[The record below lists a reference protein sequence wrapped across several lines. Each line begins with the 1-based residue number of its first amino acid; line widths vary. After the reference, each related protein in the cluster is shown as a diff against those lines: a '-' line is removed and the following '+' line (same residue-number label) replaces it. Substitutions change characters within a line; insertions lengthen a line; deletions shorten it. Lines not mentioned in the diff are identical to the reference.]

1 MLGKLLKYDLRY
13 VYKTLGAY
21 YIFTIVSVIC
31 GVLLQQ
37 IPEPPFIIYFLGEF
51 LTNAGI
57 GLSIGLII
65 NAFTRTWIRFHQN
78 LYGDESYLTHTLP
91 ISRLQLFASKFIS
104 SVITLL
110 LSLIVVTIVLL
121 IYVPGA
127 ASSVF
132 STDIF
137 DIIPGTSL
145 TVFSAFVVFTLAL
158 IIQAVFAI
166 MCGFTGIIIGNRF
179 NTARGAISAAAGVGC
194 YLVVA
199 LLLVGIIFILS
210 NFDPELGDLI
220 ARGHQ
225 PNLPTLINCLWAC
238 IVTYSVAIVVLFITS
253 VKLLNRGVN
262 VD

>member
-91 ISRLQLFASKFIS
+91 ISRFQLFVSKFLSAI
-104 SVITLL
+104 IILL
-110 LSLIVVTIVLL
+110 LSLIIIGIIVVLVTYGNDIDIFDGIFNIIPGSSFSLFHCGIVLL
-121 IYVPGA
+121 TLLIVQ
-127 ASSVF
+127 
-132 STDIF
+132 STFI
-137 DIIPGTSL
+137 
-145 TVFSAFVVFTLAL
+145 
-158 IIQAVFAI
+158 I